1 MNPIVEDMLMHY
13 GMPRRSGRYPWG
25 SGDNPYQHSGDFLSR
40 VEELKSQGLS
50 ETEIAKS
57 MGLTTTQ
64 YRTQKSLAKDERRA
78 LDVARAR
85 SLREDGK
92 SLNEIAAI
100 MGFSND
106 SSVRSLLNE
115 NSEARMNQARK
126 TADFLKE
133 QIEKK
138 GMIDVGTGVER
149 ELGISKEKLNQALYI
164 LESEGYPV
172 YGGGVPQVTNP
183 GKQTNI
189 KVICPPG
196 TEHKE
201 IYNFENVHSLS
212 DYVSHDGGETYD
224 PKYVYPKSM
233 DSSRIQIRYAEDGGT
248 QKDGVVEI
256 RRGVDDLSLG
266 ESHYAQ
272 VRILVDGTHYIKGMA
287 IYSDDLPDGVDIVFN
302 TNKKTGTPML
312 GPKND
317 TVLKPIGKDPDNPFG
332 SLIKDGI
339 VDPDDPTSKKGGQSY
354 YYDKDGKKQL
364 SLINKRAEE
373 GDWGEW
379 SDHLPSQFLSKQSM
393 TLIKKQL
400 GLATADK
407 QAEFDEICSLT
418 NPTVKKA
425 LLKSFADDC
434 DSAAIHLQAAALPR
448 QKYQVIL
455 PITSMKDNEVYAPN
469 YRNGEQV
476 ALIRFP
482 HGGTFEIPVL
492 TVNNKQ
498 ADAKRILGNAMDAVG
513 INSKVAERLSGA
525 DFDGDTVMVI
535 PTGGKVK
542 ITSTRALEGLE
553 GFDPKLEYGGKPEG
567 SFKPMR
573 NTQTEM
579 GKISN
584 LITDMTLRGASEDEL
599 ARAVRHSMV
608 VIDAEKHRLD
618 YKQSE
623 IDNGIASLKKKY
635 QGNYDE
641 DGRYHE
647 GAATL
652 ISRAKSETSVLK
664 RKGSP
669 IINPETGE
677 QTYKEVYEEY
687 TDKNGRTRVR
697 TQASTKMAETK
708 DAFTLVSDADTPQER
723 AYATY
728 ANEMKSLA
736 NRARKEMLGTGKIA
750 YSASAKET
758 YQEEVDHLMAQ
769 LNVALRNAPRERQA
783 QVIANATVAAKKQE
797 NPDMTRSE
805 IKKASQQ
812 ALTAA
817 RTTVGASR
825 ETISIS
831 DREWEAIQAG
841 AISENRLTQIINN
854 VDIDT
859 LRQRATPRS
868 TTVLSTA
875 KVNKI
880 ASMSA
885 SGYSTAEIAE
895 ALGVSTSTVN
905 KYLK

>member
-1 MNPIVEDMLMHY
+1 MNPIAEEILMHY

-40 VEELKSQGLS
+40 IEELKSQGLS

-78 LDVARAR
+78 LEVATAKG
-85 SLREDGK
+85 LREKGY
-92 SLNEIAAI
+92 SLNEIAEK
-100 MGFSND
+100 MGYTND
-106 SSVRSLLNE
+106 SSIRSLLNE
-115 NSEARMNQARK
+115 NSEARMNQAKK
-126 TADFLKE
+126 TAEFLKE
-133 QIEKK
+133 QIDKK

-164 LESEGYPV
+164 LEMEGYPV

-201 IYNFENVHSLS
+201 IYNFENVHSVT
-212 DYVSHDGGETYD
+212 DYVSHDGGETFD
-224 PKYVYPKSM
+224 TFVYPKSM
-233 DSSRIQIRYAEDGGT
+233 DSSRLQIRYAEEGGV

-256 RRGVDDLSLG
+256 RRGVEDLSLG
-266 ESHYAQ
+266 SSHYAQ
-272 VRILVDGTHYIKGMA
+272 VRILVDDTRYIKGMA
-287 IYSDDLPDGVDIVFN
+287 IYSDDLPDGVDVVFN
-302 TNKKTGTPML
+302 TNKKLGTP
-312 GPKND
+312 KSD
-317 TVLKPIGKDPDNPFG
+317 VLKKITDDPENPFG
-332 SLIKDGI
+332 SLIKA
-339 VDPDDPTSKKGGQSY
+339 GGQSY
-354 YYDKDGKKQL
+354 YTDANGQRQL

-400 GLATADK
+400 GLAAADK
-407 QAEFDEICSLT
+407 QAEYDEICSLT

-434 DSAAIHLQAAALPR
+434 DSAAVHLQAAALPR

-455 PITSMKDNEVYAPN
+455 PITTMKDNEVYAPN
-469 YRNGEQV
+469 YKNGEQV

-492 TVNNKQ
+492 TVNNKHP
-498 ADAKRILGNAMDAVG
+498 DAKRILGNAKDAVG

-542 ITSTRALEGLE
+542 ITSTSPLRGLE
-553 GFDPKLEYGGKPEG
+553 GFDPKAEYGPDTYKGRTV
-567 SFKPMR
+567 KPMK

-584 LITDMTLRGASEDEL
+584 LITDMTLKGATEDEL

-608 VIDAEKHRLD
+608 VIDAEKHHLD

-623 IDNGIASLKKKY
+623 VDNGIASLKKKY
-635 QGNYDE
+635 QGTVDE

-677 QTYKEVYEEY
+677 QSYKEVYEEY
-687 TDKNGRTRVR
+687 VDKNGKTRVR

-708 DAFTLVSDADTPQER
+708 DAYLLSSGTPQEE
-723 AYATY
+723 AYADY
-728 ANEMKSLA
+728 ANKMKALA
-736 NRARKEMLGTGKIA
+736 NQARKEMVSTGKIA
-750 YSASAKET
+750 YSASAKAT
-758 YQEEVDHLMAQ
+758 YQEEVDSLSAK
-769 LNVALRNAPRERQA
+769 LNVALMNAPRERQA
-783 QVIANATVAAKKQE
+783 QVIANASVAAKKQD
-797 NPDMTRSE
+797 NPDMTTGE
-805 IKKASQQ
+805 IKKANQQ

-817 RTTVGASR
+817 RASVGARR
-825 ETISIS
+825 ETIKVT
-831 DREWEAIQAG
+831 DKEWEAIQAG
-841 AISENRLTQIINN
+841 AISENKLTQIINN
-854 VDIDT
+854 VDIDD
-859 LRQRATPRS
+859 LRQRATPRA
-868 TTVLSTA
+868 TTELSTA

-880 ASMSA
+880 ASMNA

-895 ALGVSTSTVN
+895 ALGVSTSTVS
-905 KYLK
+905 KYLN

>member
-1 MNPIVEDMLMHY
+1 MNSIAEEMLMHY

-25 SGDNPYQHSGDFLSR
+25 SGDNPYQRSGDFLSR
-40 VEELKSQGLS
+40 VEELKKQGLS
-50 ETEIAKS
+50 ETDIAKS

-164 LESEGYPV
+164 LESEGYPI

-287 IYSDDLPDGVDIVFN
+287 IYSDDLPDGVDVVFN

-393 TLIKKQL
+393 T
-400 GLATADK
+400 
-407 QAEFDEICSLT
+407 S
-418 NPTVKKA
+418 P
-425 LLKSFADDC
+425 
-434 DSAAIHLQAAALPR
+434 
-448 QKYQVIL
+448 
-455 PITSMKDNEVYAPN
+455 
-469 YRNGEQV
+469 
-476 ALIRFP
+476 
-482 HGGTFEIPVL
+482 
-492 TVNNKQ
+492 
-498 ADAKRILGNAMDAVG
+498 
-513 INSKVAERLSGA
+513 
-525 DFDGDTVMVI
+525 
-535 PTGGKVK
+535 
-542 ITSTRALEGLE
+542 TST
-553 GFDPKLEYGGKPEG
+553 
-567 SFKPMR
+567 
-573 NTQTEM
+573 
-579 GKISN
+579 
-584 LITDMTLRGASEDEL
+584 
-599 ARAVRHSMV
+599 
-608 VIDAEKHRLD
+608 EK
-618 YKQSE
+618 
-623 IDNGIASLKKKY
+623 
-635 QGNYDE
+635 
-641 DGRYHE
+641 
-647 GAATL
+647 
-652 ISRAKSETSVLK
+652 
-664 RKGSP
+664 
-669 IINPETGE
+669 
-677 QTYKEVYEEY
+677 
-687 TDKNGRTRVR
+687 
-697 TQASTKMAETK
+697 
-708 DAFTLVSDADTPQER
+708 
-723 AYATY
+723 
-728 ANEMKSLA
+728 
-736 NRARKEMLGTGKIA
+736 
-750 YSASAKET
+750 
-758 YQEEVDHLMAQ
+758 
-769 LNVALRNAPRERQA
+769 
-783 QVIANATVAAKKQE
+783 
-797 NPDMTRSE
+797 
-805 IKKASQQ
+805 
-812 ALTAA
+812 
-817 RTTVGASR
+817 
-825 ETISIS
+825 
-831 DREWEAIQAG
+831 
-841 AISENRLTQIINN
+841 
-854 VDIDT
+854 
-859 LRQRATPRS
+859 
-868 TTVLSTA
+868 
-875 KVNKI
+875 
-880 ASMSA
+880 
-885 SGYSTAEIAE
+885 
-895 ALGVSTSTVN
+895 
-905 KYLK
+905 

>member
-1 MNPIVEDMLMHY
+1 MNPIVEEMLMHY

-40 VEELKSQGLS
+40 VEELKKQGLS

-78 LDVARAR
+78 LEVATAKG
-85 SLREDGK
+85 LREKGY
-92 SLNEIAAI
+92 SLNEIAEK
-100 MGFSND
+100 MGYTND
-106 SSVRSLLNE
+106 SSIRSLLNE

-126 TADFLKE
+126 TAEFLKE
-133 QIEKK
+133 QIDKK

-164 LESEGYPV
+164 LEMEGYPV

-196 TEHKE
+196 TEHKD
-201 IYNFENVHSLS
+201 IYNFENVHSVT
-212 DYVSHDGGETYD
+212 DYVSHDGGDTFD
-224 PKYVYPKSM
+224 TFVYPKSM
-233 DSSRIQIRYAEDGGT
+233 DSSRLQIRYAEEGGV

-256 RRGVDDLSLG
+256 RRGVEDLSLG
-266 ESHYAQ
+266 GSHYAQ
-272 VRILVDGTHYIKGMA
+272 VRILVDDTRYIKGMA
-287 IYSDDLPDGVDIVFN
+287 IYSDDLPDGVDVVFN
-302 TNKKTGTPML
+302 TNKKLGT
-312 GPKND
+312 PKND
-317 TVLKPIGKDPDNPFG
+317 VLKKITDDPENPFG
-332 SLIKDGI
+332 SLIKA
-339 VDPDDPTSKKGGQSY
+339 GGQSY
-354 YYDKDGKKQL
+354 YIDANGQRQL

-400 GLATADK
+400 GLAAADK
-407 QAEFDEICSLT
+407 QAEYDEICSLT

-434 DSAAIHLQAAALPR
+434 DSAAVHLQAAALPR

-455 PITSMKDNEVYAPN
+455 PITTMKDNEVYAPN
-469 YRNGEQV
+469 YKNGEQV

-498 ADAKRILGNAMDAVG
+498 ADARRILGNAKDAVG

-542 ITSTRALEGLE
+542 ITSTSPLRGLE
-553 GFDPKLEYGGKPEG
+553 GFDPKAEYGPDTYKGRTVKAM
-567 SFKPMR
+567 K

-584 LITDMTLRGASEDEL
+584 LITDMTLKGATEDEL

-608 VIDAEKHRLD
+608 VIDAEKHKLD

-623 IDNGIASLKKKY
+623 ADNGIASLKKKY
-635 QGNYDE
+635 QGTVDE

-677 QTYKEVYEEY
+677 QSYKEVYEEY
-687 TDKNGRTRVR
+687 VDKNGKTRVR

-708 DAFTLVSDADTPQER
+708 DAYLLSSGTPQEE
-723 AYATY
+723 AYADY
-728 ANEMKSLA
+728 ANKMKSLA
-736 NRARKEMLGTGKIA
+736 NQARKEMVSTGKIA
-750 YSASAKET
+750 YSASAKAT
-758 YQEEVDHLMAQ
+758 YQEEVDSLSAK
-769 LNVALRNAPRERQA
+769 LNVALMNAPRERQA
-783 QVIANATVAAKKQE
+783 QVIANASVAAKKQD
-797 NPDMTRSE
+797 NPDMTNGE
-805 IKKASQQ
+805 IKKANQQ

-817 RTTVGASR
+817 RASVGARR
-825 ETISIS
+825 ETIKVT
-831 DREWEAIQAG
+831 DKEWEAIQAG
-841 AISENRLTQIINN
+841 AISENKLTQIINN
-854 VDIDT
+854 VDIDD
-859 LRQRATPRS
+859 LRQRATPRA
-868 TTVLSTA
+868 TTELSTA

-880 ASMSA
+880 ASMNA

-895 ALGVSTSTVN
+895 ALGVSTSTVS
-905 KYLK
+905 KYLN

>member
-1 MNPIVEDMLMHY
+1 MNPIVEEMLMHY

-40 VEELKSQGLS
+40 VEELKKQGLS

-78 LDVARAR
+78 LEVATAKG
-85 SLREDGK
+85 LREKGY
-92 SLNEIAAI
+92 SLNEIAEK
-100 MGFSND
+100 MGYTND
-106 SSVRSLLNE
+106 SSIRSLLNE

-126 TADFLKE
+126 TAEFLKE
-133 QIEKK
+133 QIDKK

-164 LESEGYPV
+164 LEMEGYPV

-196 TEHKE
+196 TEHKD
-201 IYNFENVHSLS
+201 IYNFENVHSVT
-212 DYVSHDGGETYD
+212 DYVSHDGGDTFD
-224 PKYVYPKSM
+224 TFVYPKSM
-233 DSSRIQIRYAEDGGT
+233 DSSRLQIRYAEEGGV

-256 RRGVDDLSLG
+256 RRGVEDLSLG
-266 ESHYAQ
+266 GSHYAQ
-272 VRILVDGTHYIKGMA
+272 VRILVDDTRYIKGMA
-287 IYSDDLPDGVDIVFN
+287 IYSDDLPDGVDVVFN
-302 TNKKTGTPML
+302 TNKKLGT
-312 GPKND
+312 PKND
-317 TVLKPIGKDPDNPFG
+317 VLKKITDDPENPFG
-332 SLIKDGI
+332 SLIKA
-339 VDPDDPTSKKGGQSY
+339 GGQSY
-354 YYDKDGKKQL
+354 YIDANGQRQL

-400 GLATADK
+400 GLAAADK
-407 QAEFDEICSLT
+407 QAEYDEICSLT

-434 DSAAIHLQAAALPR
+434 DSAAVHLQAAALPR

-455 PITSMKDNEVYAPN
+455 PITTMKDNEVYAPN
-469 YRNGEQV
+469 YKNGEQV

-498 ADAKRILGNAMDAVG
+498 ADARRILGNAKDAVG

-542 ITSTRALEGLE
+542 ITSTSPLRGLE
-553 GFDPKLEYGGKPEG
+553 GFDPKAEYGPDTYKGRTVKVM
-567 SFKPMR
+567 K

-584 LITDMTLRGASEDEL
+584 LITDMTLKGATEDEL

-608 VIDAEKHRLD
+608 VIDAEKHKLD

-623 IDNGIASLKKKY
+623 ADNGIASLKKKY
-635 QGNYDE
+635 QGTVDE

-677 QTYKEVYEEY
+677 QSYKEVYEEY
-687 TDKNGRTRVR
+687 VDKNGKTRVR
-697 TQASTKMAETK
+697 TQASTKMAETR
-708 DAFTLVSDADTPQER
+708 DAYLLSSGTPQEE
-723 AYATY
+723 AYADY
-728 ANEMKSLA
+728 ANKMKSLA
-736 NRARKEMLGTGKIA
+736 NQARKEMVSTGKIA
-750 YSASAKET
+750 YSASAKAA
-758 YQEEVDHLMAQ
+758 YQEEVDSLSAK
-769 LNVALRNAPRERQA
+769 LNVALMNAPRERQA
-783 QVIANATVAAKKQE
+783 QVIANASVAAKKQD
-797 NPDMTRSE
+797 NPDMTNGE
-805 IKKASQQ
+805 IKKANQQ

-817 RTTVGASR
+817 RASVGARR
-825 ETISIS
+825 ETIKVT

-841 AISENRLTQIINN
+841 AISENKLTQIINN
-854 VDIDT
+854 VDIDD

-868 TTVLSTA
+868 TTELSAA
-875 KVNKI
+875 KVSKI
-880 ASMSA
+880 TSMNA

-895 ALGVSTSTVN
+895 ALGVSTSTVS
-905 KYLK
+905 KYLN

>member
-1 MNPIVEDMLMHY
+1 MNPIAEEILMHY

-40 VEELKSQGLS
+40 IEELKNQGLS

-78 LDVARAR
+78 LEVATAKG
-85 SLREDGK
+85 LREKGY
-92 SLNEIAAI
+92 SLNEIAEK
-100 MGFSND
+100 MGYSND
-106 SSVRSLLNE
+106 SSIRSLLNE
-115 NSEARMNQARK
+115 NSEARMNQAKK
-126 TADFLKE
+126 TAEFLKE
-133 QIEKK
+133 QIDKK

-164 LESEGYPV
+164 LEMEGYPV

-201 IYNFENVHSLS
+201 IYNFENVHSVT
-212 DYVSHDGGETYD
+212 DYVSHDGGDTFD
-224 PKYVYPKSM
+224 TFVYPKSM
-233 DSSRIQIRYAEDGGT
+233 DSSRLQIRYAEEGGV

-256 RRGVDDLSLG
+256 RRGVEDLSLG
-266 ESHYAQ
+266 GSHYAQ
-272 VRILVDGTHYIKGMA
+272 VRILVDDTRYIKGMA
-287 IYSDDLPDGVDIVFN
+287 IYSDDLPDGVDVVFN
-302 TNKKTGTPML
+302 TNKKLGTP
-312 GPKND
+312 KSD
-317 TVLKPIGKDPDNPFG
+317 VLKKITDDPENPFG
-332 SLIKDGI
+332 SLIKA
-339 VDPDDPTSKKGGQSY
+339 GGQSY
-354 YYDKDGKKQL
+354 YTDANGQRQL

-400 GLATADK
+400 GLAAADK
-407 QAEFDEICSLT
+407 QAEYDEICSLT

-434 DSAAIHLQAAALPR
+434 DSAAVHLQAAALPR

-455 PITSMKDNEVYAPN
+455 PITTMKDNEVYAPN
-469 YRNGEQV
+469 YKNGEQV

-492 TVNNKQ
+492 TVNNKHP
-498 ADAKRILGNAMDAVG
+498 DAKRILGNAKDAVG

-542 ITSTRALEGLE
+542 ITATSPLRGLE
-553 GFDPKLEYGGKPEG
+553 GFDPKTEYGPDTYKGRTVKA
-567 SFKPMR
+567 MR

-584 LITDMTLRGASEDEL
+584 LITDMTLKGATEDEL

-608 VIDAEKHRLD
+608 VIDAEKHYLD

-623 IDNGIASLKKKY
+623 VDNGIASLKKKY
-635 QGNYDE
+635 QGTVDE
-641 DGRYHE
+641 DGKYHE

-669 IINPETGE
+669 IINPDTGE
-677 QTYKEVYEEY
+677 QSYKEVYEEY
-687 TDKNGRTRVR
+687 VDKNGKTRVR
-697 TQASTKMAETK
+697 TQASTKMAETR
-708 DAFTLVSDADTPQER
+708 DAYLLSSGTPQEE
-723 AYATY
+723 AYAEY
-728 ANEMKSLA
+728 ANTMKSLA
-736 NRARKEMLGTGKIA
+736 NQARKEMVSTGKIA
-750 YSASAKET
+750 YSASAKAT
-758 YQEEVDHLMAQ
+758 YQEEVDSLSAK
-769 LNVALRNAPRERQA
+769 LNVALMNAPRERQA
-783 QVIANATVAAKKQE
+783 QVIANASVAAKKQD
-797 NPDMTRSE
+797 NPDMTNGE
-805 IKKASQQ
+805 IKKANQQ

-817 RTTVGASR
+817 RTSVGARR
-825 ETISIS
+825 ETIKVT
-831 DREWEAIQAG
+831 DKEWEAIQAG
-841 AISENRLTQIINN
+841 AISENKLTQIINN
-854 VDIDT
+854 VDIDD
-859 LRQRATPRS
+859 LRQRATPRAS
-868 TTVLSTA
+868 TELSTA

-880 ASMSA
+880 TSMNA

-895 ALGVSTSTVN
+895 ALGVSTSTVS
-905 KYLK
+905 KYLN

>member
-1 MNPIVEDMLMHY
+1 MNPIVEEMLMHY

-40 VEELKSQGLS
+40 VEELKKQGLS

-115 NSEARMNQARK
+115 NSEARMNQAKK
-126 TADFLKE
+126 TAEFLKE
-133 QIEKK
+133 QIDKK

-164 LESEGYPV
+164 LEMEGYPV

-201 IYNFENVHSLS
+201 IYNFENVHSVT
-212 DYVSHDGGETYD
+212 DYVSHDGGDTFD
-224 PKYVYPKSM
+224 TFVYPKSM
-233 DSSRIQIRYAEDGGT
+233 DSSRLQIRYAEEGGI

-256 RRGVDDLSLG
+256 RRGVEDLSLG
-266 ESHYAQ
+266 GSHYAQ
-272 VRILVDGTHYIKGMA
+272 VRILVDDTRYIKGMA
-287 IYSDDLPDGVDIVFN
+287 IYSDDLPDGVDVVFN
-302 TNKKTGTPML
+302 TNKKLGTP
-312 GPKND
+312 KSD
-317 TVLKPIGKDPDNPFG
+317 VLKKITDDPENPFG
-332 SLIKDGI
+332 SLIKA
-339 VDPDDPTSKKGGQSY
+339 GGQSY
-354 YYDKDGKKQL
+354 YTDANGQRQL

-400 GLATADK
+400 GLAAADK
-407 QAEFDEICSLT
+407 QAEYDEICSLT

-434 DSAAIHLQAAALPR
+434 DSAAVHLQAAALPR

-455 PITSMKDNEVYAPN
+455 PITTMKDNEVYAPN
-469 YRNGEQV
+469 YKNGEQV

-492 TVNNKQ
+492 TVNNKHP
-498 ADAKRILGNAMDAVG
+498 DAKRILGNAKDAVG

-542 ITSTRALEGLE
+542 ITATSPLRGLE
-553 GFDPKLEYGGKPEG
+553 GFDPKTEYGPDTYKGRTVKA
-567 SFKPMR
+567 MR

-584 LITDMTLRGASEDEL
+584 LITDMTLKGATEDEL

-608 VIDAEKHRLD
+608 VIDAEKHHLD

-623 IDNGIASLKKKY
+623 VDNGIASLKKKY
-635 QGNYDE
+635 QGTVDE
-641 DGRYHE
+641 DGKYHE

-669 IINPETGE
+669 IINPDTGE
-677 QTYKEVYEEY
+677 QSYKEVYEEY
-687 TDKNGRTRVR
+687 VDKNGKTRVR
-697 TQASTKMAETK
+697 TQASTKMAETR
-708 DAFTLVSDADTPQER
+708 DAYLLSSGTPQEE
-723 AYATY
+723 AYAEY
-728 ANEMKSLA
+728 ANTMKSLA
-736 NRARKEMLGTGKIA
+736 NQARKEMVSTGKIA
-750 YSASAKET
+750 YSASAKAT
-758 YQEEVDHLMAQ
+758 YQEEVDSLSAK
-769 LNVALRNAPRERQA
+769 LNVALMNAPRERQA
-783 QVIANATVAAKKQE
+783 QVIANASVAAKKQD
-797 NPDMTRSE
+797 NPDMTNGE
-805 IKKASQQ
+805 IKKANQQ

-817 RTTVGASR
+817 RASVGARR
-825 ETISIS
+825 ETIKVT
-831 DREWEAIQAG
+831 DKEWEAIQAG
-841 AISENRLTQIINN
+841 AISENKLTQIINN
-854 VDIDT
+854 VDIDD
-859 LRQRATPRS
+859 LRQRATPRAS
-868 TTVLSTA
+868 TELSTA

-880 ASMSA
+880 TSMNA

-895 ALGVSTSTVN
+895 ALGVSTSTVS
-905 KYLK
+905 KYLN

>member
-1 MNPIVEDMLMHY
+1 MNPIAEEMLMHY

-25 SGDNPYQHSGDFLSR
+25 SGDNPYQRSGDFLSR
-40 VEELKSQGLS
+40 VEELKKQGLS
-50 ETEIAKS
+50 ETDIAKS

-115 NSEARMNQARK
+115 NSEARMNQAKK
-126 TADFLKE
+126 TAEFLKK
-133 QIEKK
+133 QIEEK

-164 LESEGYPV
+164 LEQEGYPV

-287 IYSDDLPDGVDIVFN
+287 IYSDDLPDGVDVVFN

-434 DSAAIHLQAAALPR
+434 DSAAVHLQAAALPR

-498 ADAKRILGNAMDAVG
+498 ADAKRIIGNAMDAVG

-584 LITDMTLRGASEDEL
+584 LITDMTLRGAVPEEL

-608 VIDAEKHRLD
+608 VIDAEKHHLD

-635 QGNYDE
+635 QGSYDE

-736 NRARKEMLGTGKIA
+736 NRARKEMLSTGKIA

-875 KVNKI
+875 KVSKI